1 MGSGLTISTF
11 DLVIIVLYLIGIM
24 VVGIWVG
31 YRKKTSSE
39 QFFLAG
45 KSLRWPVIGAALFT
59 ANISTI
65 HLVGLAADGFRI
77 GIVVGN
83 FEWMA
88 SVTLIILGLVFAPFY
103 FRSKISTLP
112 EYLEKRYSS
121 EARMIMA
128 FIAILGALFIHI
140 GISLYAGAQVMEHF
154 FGINMYV
161 SITVIALIL
170 DGRLNSL
177 YLQVEGKPFPK
188 AIGLEVLGG
197 SEGLVLGQGIYM
209 LGRRPDATADKCP
222 AKQLLIEPLRA
233 FRRAKT

>member
-77 GIVVGN
+77 GIVV
-83 FEWMA
+83 
-88 SVTLIILGLVFAPFY
+88 
-103 FRSKISTLP
+103 
-112 EYLEKRYSS
+112 
-121 EARMIMA
+121 
-128 FIAILGALFIHI
+128 
-140 GISLYAGAQVMEHF
+140 
-154 FGINMYV
+154 
-161 SITVIALIL
+161 
-170 DGRLNSL
+170 
-177 YLQVEGKPFPK
+177 
-188 AIGLEVLGG
+188 
-197 SEGLVLGQGIYM
+197 
-209 LGRRPDATADKCP
+209 
-222 AKQLLIEPLRA
+222 
-233 FRRAKT
+233 